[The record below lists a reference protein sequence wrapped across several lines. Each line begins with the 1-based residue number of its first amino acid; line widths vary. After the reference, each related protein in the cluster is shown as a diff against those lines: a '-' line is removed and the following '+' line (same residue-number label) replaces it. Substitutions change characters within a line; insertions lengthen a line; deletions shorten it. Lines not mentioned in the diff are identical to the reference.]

1 MTARLL
7 DAKQAG
13 DLLGVPATWLLAQAR
28 GGKVP
33 HVKLG
38 KYTRFDPED
47 LERWLA
53 SVKRG
58 PK

>member
-38 KYTRFDPED
+38 K
-47 LERWLA
+47 LL
-53 SVKRG
+53 G
-58 PK
+58 